1 MSNVF
6 CGNNFTDY
14 TEVLFMKKLFAIL
27 SFVTLIYIMSV
38 VFANSVMNDLSQNII
53 RLHIVANSDSEID
66 QNIKLKIRDEILRAD
81 INIDDFNSAAKN
93 IHKIETLSNS
103 VLSENGF
110 SYGAVVNLGNFKF
123 PEKKYDQITL
133 PSGNYNGINVILGEG
148 VGKNWWCVLSP
159 PSCIMDKTVKF
170 DENPLKN
177 TLNKQTFAV
186 ISGDFKY
193 KFKLFDFVKNLF

>member
-1 MSNVF
+1 MR
-6 CGNNFTDY
+6 
-14 TEVLFMKKLFAIL
+14 KIFAIL
-27 SFVTLIYIMSV
+27 CAVTLIYIMSA
-38 VFANSVMNDLSQNII
+38 VFANSVMDDLSQNII
-53 RLHIVANSDSEID
+53 RLHIVANSDSKCD
-66 QNIKLKIRDEILRAD
+66 QEIKLEIRDAILRAD

-93 IHKIETLSNS
+93 IHKIENIANS

-133 PSGNYNGINVILGEG
+133 PAGNYNGINVILGKGE
-148 VGKNWWCVLSP
+148 GKNWWCVLSP

-170 DENPLKN
+170 DETPLKN
-177 TLNKQTFAV
+177 TLNRQTFSV

-193 KFKLFDFVKNLF
+193 KFKLFEFVKSLF